1 MRKRRFECCSLIA
14 TDLQRAFYRIFRAVV
29 ENQRH
34 AIAGRQFQQ
43 SLFAFL
49 FKEFVR

>member
-1 MRKRRFECCSLIA
+1 VLLFDRA

-34 AIAGRQFQQ
+34 AIAGGEFQQ
-43 SLFAFL
+43 SVFAF
-49 FKEFVR
+49 FFTEFVR